1 MELAA
6 EIATLNTKI
15 QQLEREANNED
26 LTREVAKGLSEIV
39 RLKSKIV
46 DLESQMKHWYK
57 RVFEQSKVQE
67 RLRADVDSLQ
77 TALDEC
83 EQKLEKETARAD
95 KLWEAGSRLQA
106 ECKHKMA
113 DWRKERERETEGQQ
127 LLREQLRIETERADK
142 EKAWSSRVL
151 EAGHAVSAKC
161 KQEIE
166 RRERAESEC
175 LAARK
180 ELAKEIEKRKQAESR
195 RQVARAA
202 PKALEPQPYMVI
214 LESRV
219 AALRS
224 DLAVQTGREVEAQ
237 AALLKAR
244 DTAEKRRDHLNDVQ
258 KDLNEKNARLER
270 RDTSISTL
278 VAINKGLRERLGR
291 K

>member
-1 MELAA
+1 VELAT

-95 KLWEAGSRLQA
+95 KLLEAGSRLQA

-113 DWRKERERETEGQQ
+113 DWRKERERETEEKQ
-127 LLREQLRIETERADK
+127 LLREQLRIETERANK

-195 RQVARAA
+195 RQIARAA
-202 PKALEPQPYMVI
+202 PKALEPKPYMVI
-214 LESRV
+214 LESKV

-224 DLAVQTGREVEAQ
+224 DLAVQTSREVEAQ

-291 K
+291 V

>member
-1 MELAA
+1 VELAT

-95 KLWEAGSRLQA
+95 KLLEAGSRLQA

-113 DWRKERERETEGQQ
+113 DWRKERERETEEKQ
-127 LLREQLRIETERADK
+127 LLREQLRIETERANK

-166 RRERAESEC
+166 RREWAESEC

-202 PKALEPQPYMVI
+202 PKALEPKPYMVI

-291 K
+291 M